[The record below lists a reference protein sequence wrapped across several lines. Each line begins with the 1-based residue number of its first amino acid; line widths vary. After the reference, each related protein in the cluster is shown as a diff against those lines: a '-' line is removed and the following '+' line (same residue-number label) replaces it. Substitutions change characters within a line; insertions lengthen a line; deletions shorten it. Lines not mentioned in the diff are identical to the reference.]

1 MCVDLMTLNLMLELV
16 HQALADHTLSV
27 TSSMLASSPQKI
39 TKEKTYRLQRLDY
52 AKIEDDT

>member
-16 HQALADHTLSV
+16 HQADHTLSV